1 MELIADGIVKAI
13 ELVFGFDAEIW
24 SITWLS
30 LKISGCATFISL
42 LLGIP
47 LGMALALAVFPGRS
61 LVAAL
66 VNTGMGLPP
75 VVVGLFVSVFLWRS
89 GPLGFLDLIYSPA
102 AMVIAQVIIAF
113 PIVAGLTMASFQTLD
128 PKLSLQLL
136 GIGASKAQLLWLLCK
151 EARLP
156 LLAAVMAGFG
166 GVISEVGASMMV
178 GGNIR
183 GQTRVLTTATVLETG
198 KGNFDIAIALSL
210 VLLALTFAINFFL
223 TRIQQREPLRW
234 PKIF

>member
-89 GPLGFLDLIYSPA
+89 GPLGFLELIYSPA